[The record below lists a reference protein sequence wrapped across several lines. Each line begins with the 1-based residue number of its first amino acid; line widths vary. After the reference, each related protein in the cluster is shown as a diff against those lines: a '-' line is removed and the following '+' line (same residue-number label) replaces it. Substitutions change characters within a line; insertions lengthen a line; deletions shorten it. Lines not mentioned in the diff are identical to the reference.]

1 VEPFG
6 LGNGVFDSYM
16 IYFSLIISAL
26 SLGVEISVGTSG
38 DCEDCVVGWKGV
50 VLLQGLDLRW
60 RWRRW
65 VGFDFDLGVGVV
77 LRWVG
82 DLWNCYR
89 VCYLG
94 SWRRVCYL
102 WSWQRLRVV
111 GCGVMI

>member
-50 VLLQGLDLRW
+50 VLL
-60 RWRRW
+60 
-65 VGFDFDLGVGVV
+65 
-77 LRWVG
+77 
-82 DLWNCYR
+82 
-89 VCYLG
+89 
-94 SWRRVCYL
+94 
-102 WSWQRLRVV
+102 
-111 GCGVMI
+111 